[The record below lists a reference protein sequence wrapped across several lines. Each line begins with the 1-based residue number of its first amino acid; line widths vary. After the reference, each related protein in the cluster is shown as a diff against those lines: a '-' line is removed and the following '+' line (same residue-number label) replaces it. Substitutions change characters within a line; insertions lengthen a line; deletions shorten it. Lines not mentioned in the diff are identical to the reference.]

1 MIDAGQMKA
10 ARALLGWTQKDLS
23 KASSVSEPTI
33 KLMESRGTERSAMS
47 NVMAVKKAMEE
58 AGVIF
63 IDPNGNG
70 AGVRL
75 RGGGSNSEGSFLRGN

>member
-1 MIDAGQMKA
+1 
-10 ARALLGWTQKDLS
+10 
-23 KASSVSEPTI
+23 
-33 KLMESRGTERSAMS
+33 MS